1 MRRLQC
7 YSTIGKT
14 RILSDSL
21 LVLLTVLQSSF
32 EDSPSSSDYTWRVC
46 CRLNT
51 ARLFHNFFAALTR
64 LNK

>member
-1 MRRLQC
+1 MRLLQR
-7 YSTIGKT
+7 YSTIGET
-14 RILSDSL
+14 RILRDSL

-32 EDSPSSSDYTWRVC
+32 EANPPSSDYTWRVC

-51 ARLFHNFFAALTR
+51 ARLFHDFFAALTR